1 MMQEAHFV
9 KANSSLAKD
18 KVLKDRGI
26 SLAASGGMSAQL
38 SPDDRKVERILA
50 TARALLAAFLV
61 TAISLVPDKSEY
73 GYLYRLILPLYC
85 AYSAGVIALYRMRSG
100 TGRVRIA
107 VHVADIVWASAL
119 LLMMFSVPP
128 YSMFVVF
135 LIFPMLAAAM
145 RWGFRATMATAA
157 ITVAMLFMVN
167 WIAHPQVF
175 SDLQHFQQAEGN
187 TLSIGVA
194 SLLILG
200 FLLGYLGE
208 HEKQLRSEAT
218 AVARVANQAHKA
230 ITPSDTVM
238 AVFGELFGLFEAAQ
252 IQLAVHE
259 IPTGRINVWESNRSD
274 TGQIGRLVCREL
286 DFSHRDELL
295 FENNNYC
302 LLGVRSAKADDVAE
316 IRIFDTSGKT
326 IKANPYDLRKGW
338 FPEAFSSFVSVPLV
352 FGSEWEVRLFLWDP
366 PLGKVNRNTVRAV
379 ADISGRLGPMIFAAA
394 LQQHL
399 SSRATAEERARL
411 ARELH
416 DGIMQSLVAMDMKL
430 EVILKKLDASE
441 SDPVFKGILSVQQ
454 VLRGEV
460 ANLRELIQ
468 HNRRT
473 EIGPTRL
480 LPFLSETVS
489 RFQREI
495 GITARFICE
504 LDEVI
509 LPPATCYEVA
519 RIVQEALTN
528 VSKHSGASN
537 VIVRFTEHGNKWILV
552 ISDDGH
558 GFDFVGHYA
567 LSELDAARIG
577 PVVIKERV
585 RSISG
590 DLIIES
596 IPERGARLEIT
607 FSKEQE

>member
-1 MMQEAHFV
+1 MQEAHFV
-9 KANSSLAKD
+9 KANVSSAKD
-18 KVLKDRGI
+18 KALKDRGV
-26 SLAASGGMSAQL
+26 SLAASAGMSAQL

-61 TAISLVPDKSEY
+61 AAISLAPDKSEY
-73 GYLYRLILPLYC
+73 GYLYGLILPLYC
-85 AYSAGVIALYRMRSG
+85 AYSAGLIALYRMRPG
-100 TGRVRIA
+100 TLRLRIA
-107 VHVADIVWASAL
+107 VHVVDIVWAAAL
-119 LLMMFSVPP
+119 LLLMFSVPP
-128 YSMFVVF
+128 YSMFIVF

-157 ITVAMLFMVN
+157 ITLAMLFVVN
-167 WIAHPQVF
+167 GIADPQIF
-175 SDLQHFQQAEGN
+175 SDPRQIAQAEGN

-218 AVARVANQAHKA
+218 AVARVANQAHRA
-230 ITPSDTVM
+230 ITPSDTVT
-238 AVFGELFGLFEAAQ
+238 AVFNELFELFEVAQ
-252 IQLAVHE
+252 IQLAIHE

-274 TGQIGRLVCREL
+274 PGRGRRLVCREL

-295 FENNNYC
+295 FENNNHC
-302 LLGVRSAKADDVAE
+302 LLGVRSAKADDVAD
-316 IRIFDTSGKT
+316 IRVFDPSGKT
-326 IKANPYDLRKGW
+326 IKTNSYDLRKGW
-338 FPEAFSSFVSVPLV
+338 FPEGFSSFISVPLV

-366 PLGKVNRNTVRAV
+366 PPGRANRNTVRAL
-379 ADISGRLGPMIFAAA
+379 ADVSERLGPMIFAAA

-399 SSRATAEERARL
+399 SSRATADERARL

-430 EVILKKLDASE
+430 EVILKKLDAPE

-480 LPFLSETVS
+480 LPFLSETIS

-504 LDEVI
+504 LDEVV
-509 LPPATCYEVA
+509 LPPATCYEIA

-537 VIVRFTEHGNKWILV
+537 VIVRFTEHANRWILV

-558 GFDFVGHYA
+558 GFDFVGHYT
-567 LSELDAARIG
+567 LSDLDAARIG